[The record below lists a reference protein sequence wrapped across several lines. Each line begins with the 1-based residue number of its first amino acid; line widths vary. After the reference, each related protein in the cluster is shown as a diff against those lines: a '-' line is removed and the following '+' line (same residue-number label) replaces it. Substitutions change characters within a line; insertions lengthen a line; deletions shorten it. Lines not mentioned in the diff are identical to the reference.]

1 MSVTRPTACANSCV
15 HAGVVNGLT
24 NIDPGAILS
33 NSSAP
38 VTTLAIAVTCPE
50 LTGNPRI
57 VSLESSFLICVS
69 LKAMPLIWLASAGRV
84 PGG

>member
-1 MSVTRPTACANSCV
+1 M
-15 HAGVVNGLT
+15 
-24 NIDPGAILS
+24 
-33 NSSAP
+33 
-38 VTTLAIAVTCPE
+38 TTLAIAVTCPE

-84 PGG
+84 RVGDVVCGLLEVAYVLQQGLLVAAILL